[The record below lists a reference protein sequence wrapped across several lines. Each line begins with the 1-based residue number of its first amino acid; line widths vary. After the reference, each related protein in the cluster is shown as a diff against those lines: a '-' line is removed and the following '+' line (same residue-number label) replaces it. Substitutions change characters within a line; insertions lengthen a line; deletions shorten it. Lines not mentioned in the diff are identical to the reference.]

1 MARVVHP
8 IEKQSYEILRARV
21 DTSGLPQW
29 TRAVVERVI
38 HASADITYL
47 PISSATKRTSPP
59 PPRRCA
65 TARRSSLTRR

>member
-21 DTSGLPQW
+21 DTSGLPPW

-38 HASADITYL
+38 HASADVTYL
-47 PISSATKRTSPP
+47 PDLVCERRISPP
-59 PPRRCA
+59 RRRRCA
-65 TARRSSLTRR
+65 TVRRWSPTRR